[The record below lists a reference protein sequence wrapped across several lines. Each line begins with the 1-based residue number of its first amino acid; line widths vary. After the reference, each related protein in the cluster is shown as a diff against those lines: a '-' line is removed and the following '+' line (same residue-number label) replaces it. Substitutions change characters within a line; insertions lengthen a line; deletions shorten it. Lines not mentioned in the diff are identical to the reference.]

1 MFFPFFSLSFTNYSM
16 IWIRGQEYKWY
27 SKWENCIE
35 NKNYTQE
42 NQCSSVHHKW
52 FCSQQIILFSNE
64 SVGCTSKSVSTHF
77 LYNRKIRKKQK
88 ECNLTKRKVNLVILL
103 GLTNLLP
110 KTSLNR
116 RENSKSKLYAFI
128 WVCDFLVTN
137 ICLVT
142 VLMTLIYICFPFS
155 LIPLLLLFLLL
166 VTILNTNYSY
176 TKPRY

>member
-1 MFFPFFSLSFTNYSM
+1 MSVLNIKRNKKRKREKKNQKYDNRSEMKIGKIKLFGNKKIKWKRMFFPFFSLSFTNYSM

-77 LYNRKIRKKQK
+77 LYNNRKIRKKQK

-103 GLTNLLP
+103 GLTNLVP

-116 RENSKSKLYAFI
+116 RENSK
-128 WVCDFLVTN
+128 
-137 ICLVT
+137 
-142 VLMTLIYICFPFS
+142 
-155 LIPLLLLFLLL
+155 
-166 VTILNTNYSY
+166 
-176 TKPRY
+176 REQQE